1 MEIFIKQYSKIMDF
15 LVKLIEIILAIA
27 LAIMTL
33 VTFVEVIRRYVLG
46 QSFVWAEEL
55 TRFLLVGMTFIGG
68 AAAYKIGGM
77 ASFDLLISHVAKGR
91 PMIGKAIKIVDNAII
106 GAVSAYLAVK
116 GFGYTFSP
124 MVAKMQSLGLKMNMS
139 IVYIS
144 IPIGFLLIVLFA
156 IEQVLQAAAEKG
168 EGEDK

>member
-33 VTFVEVIRRYVLG
+33 VTFIEVIRRYVLG
-46 QSFVWAEEL
+46 QSFVW
-55 TRFLLVGMTFIGG
+55 
-68 AAAYKIGGM
+68 AYKIGGM

-91 PMIGKAIKIVDNAII
+91 PTIGKAIKIVDNAII

-124 MVAKMQSLGLKMNMS
+124 MVAKMQSPGLKMNMS

-156 IEQVLQAAAEKG
+156 IEQVLKAAAEKG

>member
-33 VTFVEVIRRYVLG
+33 VTFIEVIRRYVLG

-91 PMIGKAIKIVDNAII
+91 PTIGKAIKIVDNAII

-116 GFGYTFSP
+116 GFSP
-124 MVAKMQSLGLKMNMS
+124 MVAKMQSPGLKMNMS

-156 IEQVLQAAAEKG
+156 IEQVLKAAAEKG